1 MTQDLTRSAGRKRGD
16 ESVKGCGSILVSV
29 LACPGSRLWVPFS
42 LRSAYLLY
50 ALAIDD
56 DLNDYTEQTIV
67 TKRRVAALMLALV
80 LTTPAVADELNTR
93 AALGGGLG
101 GALGAFVGSEMGGRN
116 GAVLGGGLGGALGS
130 VVATDGYR
138 ERRYV
143 ERHYYYPSKHKKH
156 KKHHRR
162 GRRHGDWDD

>member
-1 MTQDLTRSAGRKRGD
+1 M
-16 ESVKGCGSILVSV
+16 
-29 LACPGSRLWVPFS
+29 
-42 LRSAYLLY
+42 
-50 ALAIDD
+50 
-56 DLNDYTEQTIV
+56 
-67 TKRRVAALMLALV
+67 TKRRAAALMLALV

-101 GALGAFVGSEMGGRN
+101 GALGALVGSEIGGRN

-143 ERHYYYPSKHKKH
+143 ERRYYYPGKH